1 MNHLVPKCSLS
12 LFLESPLIIVRYLL
26 IVVSF
31 LLLGEFADVYKGTLQ
46 TPKGKEIV
54 AIKVLRV
61 SITLGYYFLAQK
73 FMHAIDCEYLFD
85 RHLSNV

>member
-1 MNHLVPKCSLS
+1 M
-12 LFLESPLIIVRYLL
+12 F
-26 IVVSF
+26 VSF

-54 AIKVLRV
+54 AMKVLRV
-61 SITLGYYFLAQK
+61 SVILGYYFLAQK

-85 RHLSNV
+85 RYLSNVKLSKSKAPIPRPFHS